1 MQIEGSLFAAALLAA
16 SVFALYS
23 MQDVNK
29 VFVTPGS
36 GFTMVHGVL
45 ERKRRRIVT
54 VSSSCTECEK
64 HL

>member
-1 MQIEGSLFAAALLAA
+1 MQIERSLFAAVLLAA

-23 MQDVNK
+23 MQSVDR
-29 VFVTPGS
+29 VFVTPGA

-45 ERKRRRIVT
+45 ERKTSRRLVT
-54 VSSSCTECEK
+54 SSCTECEK